1 MMKKVVRAKI
11 RVKIKS
17 LAEEVVI
24 IRKELSKHKFHFAGL
39 ENFDDK
45 ARETYATQSEL
56 QSHLDLVVK
65 RELRHTLVAYAY
77 LKKMPYRVVENKCKE
92 LPKASTIKRIIKSL
106 SSEVVEINDIQ
117 EWLDKV

>member
-1 MMKKVVRAKI
+1 MNKTVRAKI

-24 IRKELSKHKFHFAGL
+24 IRKEMSKHRCFT
-39 ENFDDK
+39 
-45 ARETYATQSEL
+45 RVATLGSL
-56 QSHLDLVVK
+56 QSHLDLIVK

-77 LKKMPYRVVENKCKE
+77 LRKMPYRVVESKCQE

-106 SSEVVEINDIQ
+106 SSEMVEINDIQ